1 MKPTLILST
10 ILCLLTSVAMAQS
23 SLTPEERAQMQTEWM
38 KVNLKL
44 NNSQLVRIDA
54 INIEYAQK
62 MEKVKDIDGKS
73 NKLKAAKKISEE
85 KDEKLKQLLNE
96 EQFQLYLDHKK
107 ELRKNA
113 KNMYKER
120 NRQRE

>member
-10 ILCLLTSVAMAQS
+10 ILYLLTSVAMAQS